1 MRNSNFDRSFRRM
14 NTFIKMWFVLVAV
27 LALGGITVSAFLSY
41 KCYMGGDPN
50 SMACFMISDR
60 VEVGVRQR

>member
-1 MRNSNFDRSFRRM
+1 MRNSNFDRSFRRTSM
-14 NTFIKMWFVLVAV
+14 FMKFWFMLVAV
-27 LALGGITVSAFLSY
+27 LALGGLAVSGFLAY
-41 KCYMGGDPN
+41 KCYTGGDPN